1 MKRTKSIL
9 IATLGLFSICAIAS
23 PIIIWCSSN
32 KLNNETNIPST
43 VQIINNSGKEI
54 IASTSEKYSL
64 SVQNFTSSIPE
75 SNLSYQWNVNSH
87 NVILDSATIN
97 SKTVKF
103 IVSVAGTY
111 TFTAIIKN
119 KTTNEVLSKINQNIV
134 VHSKPILS
142 ISTSSSSQNFYI
154 NNEYSL
160 IGNISN
166 SKIPN
171 VKYYWSVSPND
182 GIVLKNTTSEKVSFS
197 AIKANNYTF
206 TLSIKDQY
214 NNLITSSSKTIIV
227 NSSTPLPPTY
237 SATINNPNNNITI
250 NNSYTLSVSV
260 NPSGTYYYTWYGDNS
275 LNITSNGNQVT
286 IQPSNKGVYP
296 INVDVFSDSSKQNKL
311 TSVTLDLTINDALPP
326 TVSHRLSWNNFNT
339 YHNLNNNYQLSANL
353 TNEPSG
359 VYYEWTTNNNSLK
372 LTNVNSKTVGYWTST
387 PGDYELTLNAYEN
400 ANKSN
405 LLASKTAYIS
415 FNNLHTPTEDEIFVT
430 KIQNNNA
437 PYLSGGGGF
446 SSERKFLEEF
456 NNFGVLNTY
465 AFTTYMYLRSEF
477 ITRGFE
483 NVYYQLVNNSSYD
496 DISFR
501 IFGIATQDISTWGD
515 SIAISTLVE
524 GISGFNVSAGNKV
537 DIRLRFKRTD
547 KVNQGKDLFNTATC
561 FFKNANVTGKRNPN
575 WGSPINNINPFYTSG
590 WNSYATLKID
600 NNIIKDTSS
609 IDNTRTVFTFA
620 WKNGKTNYFV
630 DKRNIIW

>member
-326 TVSHRLSWNNFNT
+326 TVSHRISWNNFNT

-359 VYYEWTTNNNSLK
+359 VYYEWTTNNNLLK
-372 LTNVNSKTVGYWTST
+372 LTNVNSKTVGYSTST

-415 FNNLHTPTEDEIFVT
+415 FNNLHTPTEDKIFVT
-430 KIQNNNA
+430 NIQNNNA

-446 SSERKFLEEF
+446 STEWKFLDQF

-501 IFGIATQDISTWGD
+501 IFGIAKQDIATWGD

-537 DIRLRFKRTD
+537 DITLRFKRTD
-547 KVNQGKDLFNTATC
+547 TVNQGKNLFNTNTC

-609 IDNTRTVFTFA
+609 RDNTRTVFTFA

>member
-9 IATLGLFSICAIAS
+9 IATLGLFSCAIAS
-23 PIIIWCSSN
+23 PIIIWYSSN

-43 VQIINNSGKEI
+43 SQIINNSGKEI

-160 IGNISN
+160 IGDISN

-182 GIVLKNTTSEKVSFS
+182 GIVLKNTTSKNVSFS

-214 NNLITSSSKTIIV
+214 NNLITSSSKTINIV
-227 NSSTPLPPTY
+227 NKPTPTY

-339 YHNLNNNYQLSANL
+339 SHNLNNNYQLSANL

-359 VYYEWTTNNNSLK
+359 VYYEWTTNDNSLK
-372 LTNVNSKTVGYWTST
+372 LTNVNSKTVGYSTST

-415 FNNLHTPTEDEIFVT
+415 FNNLHTATEDEIFVT
-430 KIQNNNA
+430 NIKNNNA

-501 IFGIATQDISTWGD
+501 IFGIATQDIATWGD

-537 DIRLRFKRTD
+537 DITLRLKRTD
-547 KVNQGKDLFNTATC
+547 TANQGKNLFNTATC
-561 FFKNANVTGKRNPN
+561 FFKNANVTVKRNPN

-600 NNIIKDTSS
+600 NNIIKDTSLR
-609 IDNTRTVFTFA
+609 DNTRTVFTFA

-630 DKRNIIW
+630 HKRNIIW

>member
-182 GIVLKNTTSEKVSFS
+182 GIVLKKTTSKNVTFS

-311 TSVTLDLTINDALPP
+311 TSITLDLTINDALPP
-326 TVSHRLSWNNFNT
+326 TVSHRISWNNFNT

-359 VYYEWTTNNNSLK
+359 VYYEWTTNNNLLK
-372 LTNVNSKTVGYWTST
+372 LTNVNSKTVGYSTST

-430 KIQNNNA
+430 NIKNNNA

-446 SSERKFLEEF
+446 TTEWKFLEEF

-501 IFGIATQDISTWGD
+501 IFGIATQDIATWGD

-537 DIRLRFKRTD
+537 DITLKFKRTD
-547 KVNQGKDLFNTATC
+547 TVNQGKNLFNTATC

-609 IDNTRTVFTFA
+609 TDNTRTVFTFA

-630 DKRNIIW
+630 HKRNIIW

>member
-23 PIIIWCSSN
+23 PMIISCSSN

-160 IGNISN
+160 IGDISN

-182 GIVLKNTTSEKVSFS
+182 GIVLKNTTSKNVSFS

-260 NPSGTYYYTWYGDNS
+260 NPSETYYYTWYGDNS

-326 TVSHRLSWNNFNT
+326 TASHRLSWNNFNT

-359 VYYEWTTNNNSLK
+359 VYYEWTTNNNLLK
-372 LTNVNSKTVGYWTST
+372 LTNVNSKTVSYSTST

-430 KIQNNNA
+430 NIQNNNA

-446 SSERKFLEEF
+446 STEWKFLEQF

-501 IFGIATQDISTWGD
+501 IFGIATQDIATWGD

-537 DIRLRFKRTD
+537 DITLRFKRTD
-547 KVNQGKDLFNTATC
+547 TVNQGKNLFNTATC

-609 IDNTRTVFTFA
+609 TDNTRTVFTFA

-630 DKRNIIW
+630 HKRNIIW

>member
-9 IATLGLFSICAIAS
+9 IATLGLFSCAIAS
-23 PIIIWCSSN
+23 PIIIWYSSN

-43 VQIINNSGKEI
+43 SQIINNSGKEI

-160 IGNISN
+160 IGDISN

-182 GIVLKNTTSEKVSFS
+182 GIVLKNTTSKNVSFS

-214 NNLITSSSKTIIV
+214 NNLITSSSKTINIV
-227 NSSTPLPPTY
+227 NKPTPTY

-339 YHNLNNNYQLSANL
+339 SHNLNNNYQLSANL

-372 LTNVNSKTVGYWTST
+372 LTNVNSKTVGYSTST

-415 FNNLHTPTEDEIFVT
+415 FNNLHTATEDEIFVT
-430 KIQNNNA
+430 NIKNNNA

-501 IFGIATQDISTWGD
+501 IFGIATQDIATWGD

-537 DIRLRFKRTD
+537 DITLRFKRTD
-547 KVNQGKDLFNTATC
+547 TANQGKNLFNTATC

-600 NNIIKDTSS
+600 NNIIKDTSLR
-609 IDNTRTVFTFA
+609 DNTRTVFTFA

>member
-537 DIRLRFKRTD
+537 DITLRFKRTD
-547 KVNQGKDLFNTATC
+547 KVNQGKNDFNTATC

-609 IDNTRTVFTFA
+609 RDNTRTVFTFA

>member
-23 PIIIWCSSN
+23 PMIISCSSN

-119 KTTNEVLSKINQNIV
+119 KATNEVLSKINQNIV

-182 GIVLKNTTSEKVSFS
+182 GIVLKNTTSKNVSFS

-260 NPSGTYYYTWYGDNS
+260 NPSETYYYTWYGDNS

-326 TVSHRLSWNNFNT
+326 TASHRLSWNNFNT

-359 VYYEWTTNNNSLK
+359 VYYEWTTNNNLLK
-372 LTNVNSKTVGYWTST
+372 LTNVNSKTVSYSTST

-430 KIQNNNA
+430 NIQNNNA

-446 SSERKFLEEF
+446 STEWKFLEQF

-501 IFGIATQDISTWGD
+501 IFGIATQDIATWGD

-537 DIRLRFKRTD
+537 DITLRFKRTD
-547 KVNQGKDLFNTATC
+547 TVNQGKNLFNTATC

-609 IDNTRTVFTFA
+609 TDNTRTVFTFA

-630 DKRNIIW
+630 HKRNIIW

>member
-182 GIVLKNTTSEKVSFS
+182 GIVLKKTTSKNVSFS

-237 SATINNPNNNITI
+237 SATINNPNSNITI

-372 LTNVNSKTVGYWTST
+372 LTNVNSKTVGYSTST

-430 KIQNNNA
+430 NIKNNNA

-446 SSERKFLEEF
+446 SAEWKFLDEF

-501 IFGIATQDISTWGD
+501 IFGIATQDIATWGD

-537 DIRLRFKRTD
+537 DITLIFKRTD
-547 KVNQGKDLFNTATC
+547 KVNQGKNLFNTDTC

-609 IDNTRTVFTFA
+609 RDNTRTVFTFA

>member
-359 VYYEWTTNNNSLK
+359 VYYEWTTNNNLLK
-372 LTNVNSKTVGYWTST
+372 LTNVNSKTVSYSTST

-430 KIQNNNA
+430 NIQNNNA

-446 SSERKFLEEF
+446 STEWKFLEQF

-501 IFGIATQDISTWGD
+501 IFGIATQDIATWGD

-537 DIRLRFKRTD
+537 DITLRFKRTD
-547 KVNQGKDLFNTATC
+547 TVNQGKNLFNTATC
-561 FFKNANVTGKRNPN
+561 FFKNANITGKRNPN

-609 IDNTRTVFTFA
+609 TDNTRTVFTFA

>member
-119 KTTNEVLSKINQNIV
+119 KATNEVLSKINQNIV

-182 GIVLKNTTSEKVSFS
+182 GIVLKNATSKNVSFS

-260 NPSGTYYYTWYGDNS
+260 NPSETYYYTWYG
-275 LNITSNGNQVT
+275 
-286 IQPSNKGVYP
+286 
-296 INVDVFSDSSKQNKL
+296 
-311 TSVTLDLTINDALPP
+311 
-326 TVSHRLSWNNFNT
+326 
-339 YHNLNNNYQLSANL
+339 
-353 TNEPSG
+353 
-359 VYYEWTTNNNSLK
+359 
-372 LTNVNSKTVGYWTST
+372 
-387 PGDYELTLNAYEN
+387 
-400 ANKSN
+400 
-405 LLASKTAYIS
+405 
-415 FNNLHTPTEDEIFVT
+415 
-430 KIQNNNA
+430 
-437 PYLSGGGGF
+437 
-446 SSERKFLEEF
+446 
-456 NNFGVLNTY
+456 
-465 AFTTYMYLRSEF
+465 
-477 ITRGFE
+477 
-483 NVYYQLVNNSSYD
+483 
-496 DISFR
+496 
-501 IFGIATQDISTWGD
+501 
-515 SIAISTLVE
+515 
-524 GISGFNVSAGNKV
+524 
-537 DIRLRFKRTD
+537 
-547 KVNQGKDLFNTATC
+547 
-561 FFKNANVTGKRNPN
+561 
-575 WGSPINNINPFYTSG
+575 
-590 WNSYATLKID
+590 
-600 NNIIKDTSS
+600 
-609 IDNTRTVFTFA
+609 
-620 WKNGKTNYFV
+620 
-630 DKRNIIW
+630 

>member
-260 NPSGTYYYTWYGDNS
+260 NPSGTYYYTWYGNNS

-326 TVSHRLSWNNFNT
+326 TASHRLSWNNFNT

-359 VYYEWTTNNNSLK
+359 VYYEWTTNNNLLK
-372 LTNVNSKTVGYWTST
+372 LTNVNSKTVSYSTST

-415 FNNLHTPTEDEIFVT
+415 FNNLHTPTEDGIFVT
-430 KIQNNNA
+430 NIQNNNA

-446 SSERKFLEEF
+446 STEWKFLEQF

-501 IFGIATQDISTWGD
+501 IFGIATQDIATWGD

-537 DIRLRFKRTD
+537 DITLRFKRTD
-547 KVNQGKDLFNTATC
+547 TVNQGKNLFNANTC

-609 IDNTRTVFTFA
+609 TDNTRTVFTFA

>member
-23 PIIIWCSSN
+23 PIITSCSSN

-43 VQIINNSGKEI
+43 GQII
-54 IASTSEKYSL
+54 
-64 SVQNFTSSIPE
+64 
-75 SNLSYQWNVNSH
+75 
-87 NVILDSATIN
+87 
-97 SKTVKF
+97 
-103 IVSVAGTY
+103 
-111 TFTAIIKN
+111 
-119 KTTNEVLSKINQNIV
+119 
-134 VHSKPILS
+134 
-142 ISTSSSSQNFYI
+142 
-154 NNEYSL
+154 
-160 IGNISN
+160 
-166 SKIPN
+166 
-171 VKYYWSVSPND
+171 
-182 GIVLKNTTSEKVSFS
+182 
-197 AIKANNYTF
+197 
-206 TLSIKDQY
+206 
-214 NNLITSSSKTIIV
+214 
-227 NSSTPLPPTY
+227 

-326 TVSHRLSWNNFNT
+326 TVSHRISWNNFNT

-372 LTNVNSKTVGYWTST
+372 LTNVNSKTVGYSTST

-415 FNNLHTPTEDEIFVT
+415 FNNIHTPTEDEIFVT
-430 KIQNNNA
+430 NIQNNNA
-437 PYLSGGGGF
+437 PYITGGGGF
-446 SSERKFLEEF
+446 TRESKFLEEF

-501 IFGIATQDISTWGD
+501 IFGIATQDIATWGD

-537 DIRLRFKRTD
+537 DITLRFKRTHT
-547 KVNQGKDLFNTATC
+547 VNQGKNLFNTGTC

-609 IDNTRTVFTFA
+609 TDNTRTVFTFA
-620 WKNGKTNYFV
+620 WKNGTTNYFV

>member
-1 MKRTKSIL
+1 MKRTKYIL

-260 NPSGTYYYTWYGDNS
+260 NPSETYYYTWYGDNS

-326 TVSHRLSWNNFNT
+326 TASHRLSWNNFNT

-359 VYYEWTTNNNSLK
+359 VYYEWTTNNNLLK
-372 LTNVNSKTVGYWTST
+372 LTNVNSKTVSYSTST

-400 ANKSN
+400 SNKSN

-430 KIQNNNA
+430 NIQNNNA

-446 SSERKFLEEF
+446 STEWKFLEQF

-501 IFGIATQDISTWGD
+501 IFGIATQDIATWGD

-537 DIRLRFKRTD
+537 DITLRFKRTD
-547 KVNQGKDLFNTATC
+547 TVNQGKNLFNTATC

-609 IDNTRTVFTFA
+609 TDNTRTVFTFA

-630 DKRNIIW
+630 HKRNIIW

>member
-23 PIIIWCSSN
+23 PIIIWYSSN

-43 VQIINNSGKEI
+43 SQIINNSGKEI

-182 GIVLKNTTSEKVSFS
+182 GIVLKNTTSKNVSFS
-197 AIKANNYTF
+197 AIRANNYTF

-214 NNLITSSSKTIIV
+214 NNLITSSSKTINIV
-227 NSSTPLPPTY
+227 NKPTP
-237 SATINNPNNNITI
+237 
-250 NNSYTLSVSV
+250 
-260 NPSGTYYYTWYGDNS
+260 
-275 LNITSNGNQVT
+275 
-286 IQPSNKGVYP
+286 
-296 INVDVFSDSSKQNKL
+296 
-311 TSVTLDLTINDALPP
+311 LPP
-326 TVSHRLSWNNFNT
+326 TVSHGLSWNNFNT
-339 YHNLNNNYQLSANL
+339 CHNLNNNYQLSANL

-372 LTNVNSKTVGYWTST
+372 LTNVNSKTVGYSTST

-430 KIQNNNA
+430 NIKNNNA

-446 SSERKFLEEF
+446 SSERKFLDEF

-501 IFGIATQDISTWGD
+501 IFGIAKKDIATWGD

-537 DIRLRFKRTD
+537 DITLRFKRTD
-547 KVNQGKDLFNTATC
+547 TVNQGKNLFNTGTC

-609 IDNTRTVFTFA
+609 TDNTRTVFTFA
-620 WKNGKTNYFV
+620 WKNGTTNYFV

>member
-23 PIIIWCSSN
+23 PIIIWYSSN

-43 VQIINNSGKEI
+43 SQIINNSGKEI

-87 NVILDSATIN
+87 NAILDSATIN

-160 IGNISN
+160 IGDISN

-182 GIVLKNTTSEKVSFS
+182 GIVLKNTTSKNVSFS

-214 NNLITSSSKTIIV
+214 NNLITSSSKTINIV
-227 NSSTPLPPTY
+227 NKPTPTY

-372 LTNVNSKTVGYWTST
+372 LTNVNSKTVGYSTST

-430 KIQNNNA
+430 NIKNNNA

-446 SSERKFLEEF
+446 TTEWKFLEKF

-501 IFGIATQDISTWGD
+501 IFGIATKDIATWGD

-537 DIRLRFKRTD
+537 DITLRFKRTD
-547 KVNQGKDLFNTATC
+547 TVNQGKNLFNTATC

-609 IDNTRTVFTFA
+609 RDNTRTVFTFA
-620 WKNGKTNYFV
+620 WKNEKTNYFV

>member
-23 PIIIWCSSN
+23 PMIISCSSN

-160 IGNISN
+160 IGDISN

-182 GIVLKNTTSEKVSFS
+182 GIVLKNTTSKNVSFS

-326 TVSHRLSWNNFNT
+326 TASHRLSWNNFNT

-359 VYYEWTTNNNSLK
+359 VYYEWTTNNNLLK
-372 LTNVNSKTVGYWTST
+372 LTNVNSKTVSYSTST

-430 KIQNNNA
+430 NIQNNNA

-446 SSERKFLEEF
+446 TTEWKFLEEF

-501 IFGIATQDISTWGD
+501 IFGIATQDIATWGD

-537 DIRLRFKRTD
+537 DITLKFKRTD
-547 KVNQGKDLFNTATC
+547 TVNQGKNLFNTATC

-609 IDNTRTVFTFA
+609 TDNTRTVFTFA

-630 DKRNIIW
+630 HKRNIIW

>member
-9 IATLGLFSICAIAS
+9 IATLGLFSCAIAS
-23 PIIIWCSSN
+23 PIIIWYSSN
-32 KLNNETNIPST
+32 KLNSETNIPST
-43 VQIINNSGKEI
+43 SQIINNSGKEI

-119 KTTNEVLSKINQNIV
+119 KTTNEFLSKINQNIV

-154 NNEYSL
+154 NNDYSL
-160 IGNISN
+160 IGDISN

-182 GIVLKNTTSEKVSFS
+182 GIVLKNTTSKNVSFS

-372 LTNVNSKTVGYWTST
+372 LTNVNSKTVGYSTST
-387 PGDYELTLNAYEN
+387 PGDYKLTLNAYEN

-430 KIQNNNA
+430 NIKNNNA

-446 SSERKFLEEF
+446 STEWKFLDEF

-501 IFGIATQDISTWGD
+501 IFGIATQDIATWGD

-537 DIRLRFKRTD
+537 DITLRFKRTD
-547 KVNQGKDLFNTATC
+547 TVNQGKNLFNTATC

-609 IDNTRTVFTFA
+609 RDNTRTVFTFA

>member
-182 GIVLKNTTSEKVSFS
+182 GIVLKKTTSKNVSFS

-260 NPSGTYYYTWYGDNS
+260 NPSGTYYYTC
-275 LNITSNGNQVT
+275 Q
-286 IQPSNKGVYP
+286 
-296 INVDVFSDSSKQNKL
+296 
-311 TSVTLDLTINDALPP
+311 
-326 TVSHRLSWNNFNT
+326 
-339 YHNLNNNYQLSANL
+339 
-353 TNEPSG
+353 
-359 VYYEWTTNNNSLK
+359 
-372 LTNVNSKTVGYWTST
+372 
-387 PGDYELTLNAYEN
+387 
-400 ANKSN
+400 
-405 LLASKTAYIS
+405 
-415 FNNLHTPTEDEIFVT
+415 
-430 KIQNNNA
+430 
-437 PYLSGGGGF
+437 
-446 SSERKFLEEF
+446 
-456 NNFGVLNTY
+456 
-465 AFTTYMYLRSEF
+465 
-477 ITRGFE
+477 
-483 NVYYQLVNNSSYD
+483 
-496 DISFR
+496 
-501 IFGIATQDISTWGD
+501 
-515 SIAISTLVE
+515 
-524 GISGFNVSAGNKV
+524 
-537 DIRLRFKRTD
+537 
-547 KVNQGKDLFNTATC
+547 
-561 FFKNANVTGKRNPN
+561 
-575 WGSPINNINPFYTSG
+575 
-590 WNSYATLKID
+590 
-600 NNIIKDTSS
+600 
-609 IDNTRTVFTFA
+609 
-620 WKNGKTNYFV
+620 
-630 DKRNIIW
+630 

>member
-1 MKRTKSIL
+1 M
-9 IATLGLFSICAIAS
+9 
-23 PIIIWCSSN
+23 
-32 KLNNETNIPST
+32 
-43 VQIINNSGKEI
+43 
-54 IASTSEKYSL
+54 
-64 SVQNFTSSIPE
+64 
-75 SNLSYQWNVNSH
+75 
-87 NVILDSATIN
+87 
-97 SKTVKF
+97 
-103 IVSVAGTY
+103 
-111 TFTAIIKN
+111 
-119 KTTNEVLSKINQNIV
+119 
-134 VHSKPILS
+134 
-142 ISTSSSSQNFYI
+142 
-154 NNEYSL
+154 
-160 IGNISN
+160 
-166 SKIPN
+166 
-171 VKYYWSVSPND
+171 
-182 GIVLKNTTSEKVSFS
+182 
-197 AIKANNYTF
+197 
-206 TLSIKDQY
+206 
-214 NNLITSSSKTIIV
+214 
-227 NSSTPLPPTY
+227 
-237 SATINNPNNNITI
+237 
-250 NNSYTLSVSV
+250 SVSV

-326 TVSHRLSWNNFNT
+326 TVSHGLSWNNFNT
-339 YHNLNNNYQLSANL
+339 CHNLNNNYQLSANL

-372 LTNVNSKTVGYWTST
+372 LTNVNSKTVGYSTST

-430 KIQNNNA
+430 N
-437 PYLSGGGGF
+437 
-446 SSERKFLEEF
+446 
-456 NNFGVLNTY
+456 LNTY

-501 IFGIATQDISTWGD
+501 IFGIATKDIATWGD

-537 DIRLRFKRTD
+537 DITLRFKRTD
-547 KVNQGKDLFNTATC
+547 TVNQGKNLFNTATC

-609 IDNTRTVFTFA
+609 NIIKDTSSTDNTRTVFTFA
-620 WKNGKTNYFV
+620 WKNGTTNYFV